1 MTREVEIMPNLWIA
15 PIMTNIFA
23 SQPVKQRDLIVTF
36 CHQSSEV
43 DKKTIFIMDGRRSF
57 FPLLPTTAPQPFI
70 RAPLP
75 AIPIQTPIM
84 LSQANLFA
92 AQAAAQVVA
101 AVQLPNPTTNTSIL
115 NANSLPISSTNLEMS
130 EKQVEWIQ
138 YFNEEGKPYYHN
150 RVTKVTTW
158 TQPENFKPA
167 PQTSVSS
174 SQSKT
179 STSGRKNPVA
189 YYHNTETKETTWTK
203 PPDFDDPKPIL
214 TQSKLPS
221 VISKSA
227 TNNLP
232 SSLSDMEKA
241 MQATLRS
248 LAQTAESPKPAP
260 DPVDPNEMKQR
271 QTEKFRE
278 LLLDKYNDGRIKT
291 SMSWDQTL
299 RQIQHDPR
307 FRIITKVSEK
317 KRIFNEW
324 KTQQQ
329 KDERDARK
337 LAVRKSKDDFEQ
349 FLLNHKKA
357 RPEMSYS
364 KAERVFGHESTW
376 KALSE
381 SDRRDIY
388 KDTMVLLQR
397 KIESETREK
406 RAQIRRLFTDLLDS
420 LENIEYRTT
429 WAEAQRILSECTEMA
444 ENDDLKSMHKL
455 ELLESFKDHIRKLER
470 EHVNQREMKDK
481 RLSRSERQIRDAFH
495 ELLQEYNQKGI
506 ITSTSTWVETFPLFR
521 QDSRFTKMLQQ
532 PGSTPLDVFK
542 FFVEDLKSRYHKDRR
557 RIRDILEKLDREVEV
572 ETTFTDFEKWIRGA
586 DPTNEIDAGN
596 LSLYFRSLIEKA
608 AEKAKDTLKPAP
620 KKMKLDVE
628 APTVEMFEHLSFNI
642 RSTDRWHDLRPKI
655 LADPLFVEHNSEEI
669 ERLFYEYIKL
679 LPSEESEVN
688 DEESMEVVQE
698 KDQKKSK
705 EKKSKKSKKKDKK
718 KKHRHHERDQS
729 RSRSRSH
736 VSSHRNED
744 RRRDRSSERGRR
756 RQSPSND
763 VMGSIRVQ
771 PPSGQS
777 RNLTDVFQYL
787 RFNSVQNR
795 RSNFGSTVDS
805 DDRVALL
812 DDAEQGTA
820 VVFKSSSNY
829 STPSWVNILDE
840 VNFEL
845 TKIKTRKAKLKE
857 LQQKHL
863 IRPDFNDD
871 GAHKEQE
878 TIKELTE
885 DLTNVFTHCRRLIR
899 VIEESDRE
907 PNHSLSILKENVMS
921 ALLFDLNNMLG
932 EFRSGQSHYVKQL
945 DSRKRNVDSF
955 LLSSDSHNPYESS
968 FLSQEAAQTDEELTI
983 DQIQQII
990 ANEHMVKEREREVI
1004 KISKSILE
1012 LNTLFKDLA
1021 TLVVDQG
1028 TILDRIDYNVEQ
1040 TSLRIKAAHRHVQKA
1055 YESHKTRKM
1064 QIIVILASIAMFL
1077 MLLLIHKM
1085 DDQATFSAMPKGQE
1099 NSLLLVSA
1107 AFLTVI
1113 FTIIGGFIAKL
1124 WYDERQNRRA
1134 RESMA
1139 ALDEML
1145 GTNTQEGSRRQR
1157 RNEERDGDY
1166 GTYQPGRRDD
1176 YDSEEEGSENEETQ
1190 DPFGKKIG
1198 KKKLAKLE
1206 AKAQARAEREDM
1218 LAQRAEQKKREE
1230 KLREE
1235 REAKEKAEAELKKQ
1249 EAEEERKRREAIA
1262 EKEHQEYLKMKEA
1275 FSVEEEGFDQVD
1287 ENETENLMTLFIDH
1301 IKKNKAVNIDELA
1314 SFFKLRVEDTVE
1326 KLRYFLSTG
1335 QLTGVIDDRGKFIYI
1350 TQEELDN
1357 VAKFV
1362 SQRGRISLSDLAEY
1376 SNRLIS
1382 LESVQT

>member
-1 MTREVEIMPNLWIA
+1 
-15 PIMTNIFA
+15 
-23 SQPVKQRDLIVTF
+23 
-36 CHQSSEV
+36 
-43 DKKTIFIMDGRRSF
+43 MDGRRSF
-57 FPLLPTTAPQPFI
+57 FPLLPTTAQQSFI

-75 AIPIQTPIM
+75 GLSIQPPIM

-101 AVQLPNPTTNTSIL
+101 AVQLPNPTTNTPVL
-115 NANSLPISSTNLEMS
+115 NANTLPIPAANLEVS

-179 STSGRKNPVA
+179 SSTARKNPWREYKNEEGKS
-189 YYHNTETKETTWTK
+189 YYHNTESKETTWTK

-214 TQSKLPS
+214 TQSKLPT
-221 VISKSA
+221 VISKTA
-227 TNNLP
+227 TNNIP

-248 LAQTAESPKPAP
+248 LAQTTGSPKPAP

-291 SMSWDQTL
+291 SMSWDHTL

-307 FRIITKVSEK
+307 FRIINKVSEK

-357 RPEMSYS
+357 HPDMSYS

-381 SDRRDIY
+381 NDRRDIY

-397 KIESETREK
+397 KIETETREK
-406 RAQIRRLFTDLLDS
+406 RSQIRRLFTDVLDS

-429 WAEAQRILSECTEMA
+429 WAEAQRILSECAEMA

-455 ELLESFKDHIRKLER
+455 ELLESFKDHVRKLER

-608 AEKAKDTLKPAP
+608 AEKAKDTLKPAA

-655 LADPLFVEHNSEEI
+655 LADPLFIEHNSDEI

-679 LPSEESEVN
+679 LPSEESDVK
-688 DEESMEVVQE
+688 DEDSMEVDQE
-698 KDQKKSK
+698 KNQKKAK

-718 KKHRHHERDQS
+718 KKHRHHERD
-729 RSRSRSH
+729 RSRSRS
-736 VSSHRNED
+736 VCELYEND
-744 RRRDRSSERGRR
+744 PTFRRIGVKIVDE
-756 RQSPSND
+756 
-763 VMGSIRVQ
+763 IE
-771 PPSGQS
+771 
-777 RNLTDVFQYL
+777 
-787 RFNSVQNR
+787 VQNEAADDKVHWTVKRSR
-795 RSNFGSTVDS
+795 RSQNIRIKN
-805 DDRVALL
+805 DRVALL

-820 VVFKSSSNY
+820 VVFKSASNY

-1064 QIIVILASIAMFL
+1064 QII
-1077 MLLLIHKM
+1077 HKM
-1085 DDQATFSAMPKGQE
+1085 DDQSTFNAVPKGQE
-1099 NSLLLVSA
+1099 NNLLLVSA

-1134 RESMA
+1134 
-1139 ALDEML
+1139 
-1145 GTNTQEGSRRQR
+1145 QGSRRQR

-1176 YDSEEEGSENEETQ
+1176 YDSEEEGSESEETQ

-1249 EAEEERKRREAIA
+1249 EAEEERKRQKAIA
-1262 EKEHQEYLKMKEA
+1262 EKELQEYLKMKEA

-1287 ENETENLMTLFIDH
+1287 ENETENLMASFIDH
-1301 IKKNKAVNIDELA
+1301 IKKNKAVNIDEL
-1314 SFFKLRVEDTVE
+1314 SSLFKLRVEDTVE

-1350 TQEELDN
+1350 TQDELDN